1 MLAFSFEDATRD
13 ERNMQMMMTNDEDLR
28 GDRHDGG
35 GRTGPSGGE
44 DDSGRWREGP
54 GQ

>member
-13 ERNMQMMMTNDEDLR
+13 ERNMQMMMVTNDEDLR
-28 GDRHDGG
+28 GVDTKEG

-44 DDSGRWREGP
+44 DDSGRRRE
-54 GQ
+54 